1 MNSPFM
7 IKRAKALSNLVQTKE
22 ATDAARVNLVYSL
35 LYGRSPTDREREVSK
50 QFLTTQSVSE
60 ETLDRWQQYCQVMLS
75 ANEFMYI
82 R

>member
-7 IKRAKALSNLVQTKE
+7 IKRAKALSNMLQDNASTE
-22 ATDAARVNLVYSL
+22 AARVQLAYSL
-35 LYGRSPTDREREVSK
+35 LYGRSPTDQEREIAH
-50 QFLTTQSVSE
+50 QFLTTQQVTNES
-60 ETLDRWQQYCQVMLS
+60 LDRWQQYCQVMLS